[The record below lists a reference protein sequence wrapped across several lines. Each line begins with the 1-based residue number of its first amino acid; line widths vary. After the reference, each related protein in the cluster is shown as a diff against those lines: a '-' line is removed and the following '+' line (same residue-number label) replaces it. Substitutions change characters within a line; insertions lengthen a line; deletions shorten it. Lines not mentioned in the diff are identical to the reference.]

1 MTDDPTHEPVT
12 QLLLEAGGTPPARL
26 LEIVYDHLRRLAELR
41 MKSESP
47 GHTLQA
53 TALVHEAYAKLV
65 DNTAVQWQGRAHFFA
80 AAAEAMQRILVD
92 HARARASLKRGG
104 AGGPQPSPNTESP
117 DRAHRRIPLNLEDL
131 AADADPEEILSVDL
145 AFQRLQEMDPD
156 LARVVR
162 LRFFAGLTEE
172 ETALALGVSD
182 RTIRREWTIA
192 RAWLRRWLDQ
202 QKTTD

>member
-1 MTDDPTHEPVT
+1 MPDDSTHEPVT
-12 QLLLEAGGTPPARL
+12 QLLLQAGGPPPAKL

-41 MKSESP
+41 MRSESP

-92 HARARASLKRGG
+92 HARARARLKRGG
-104 AGGPQPSPNTESP
+104 PGGPSAADADSP
-117 DRAHRRIPLNLEDL
+117 DRAHRRVPLNLEDL

-182 RTIRREWTIA
+182 RTVRREWTIA